1 VTLPTGW
8 DPGVDWARSRFFSGL
23 DQPWLT
29 LAPAT
34 SGTGGVL
41 APYPQRL
48 PYPKAAHHAEV
59 SRRNVASASRVHR
72 TGTVLGHL
80 LDTKNDISTAL
91 TGAGLAAASYNARGD
106 QEIARAQ
113 ADAIDAAARNQ
124 MAAVTVSTT
133 DFVVLAG
140 LDGTLT
146 VSVANGLAEPVTVG
160 IDSATDSDL
169 RIEAPKPITIAAGQR
184 TTVRLHAHATKIGVH
199 RVRLMPVTTHG
210 EHLGTPLQ
218 FTLRISKVGRLIGA
232 ILIVAGLVLLVA
244 IVRRIVKRIREHRWK
259 PATGPVDE

>member
-1 VTLPTGW
+1 
-8 DPGVDWARSRFFSGL
+8 
-23 DQPWLT
+23 
-29 LAPAT
+29 
-34 SGTGGVL
+34 
-41 APYPQRL
+41 
-48 PYPKAAHHAEV
+48 V

-169 RIEAPKPITIAAGQR
+169 RIEAPKPVTIAAGQR